1 MLLWG
6 VALAPPNAASR
17 CWKPHFRPLSN
28 DLISEMA
35 ITVGGGVNAVFGD
48 EASAG
53 VIAQLSLGYNF

>member
-1 MLLWG
+1 
-6 VALAPPNAASR
+6 
-17 CWKPHFRPLSN
+17 
-28 DLISEMA
+28 MA